1 MRDKRIEKKIKRKK
15 KKQSKRKKKKEK
27 EIWKRDLSKRLV
39 NLQ

>member
-15 KKQSKRKKKKEK
+15 KLQLKRKKKKEK
-27 EIWKRDLSKRLV
+27 KIWKRDLSKRWV